1 MVRKKYFILLM
12 IVCLIH
18 SYNVFALNVQGA
30 SAEYPV
36 ASSLHLPT
44 VKNMLANACLPIGK
58 ALYVYGGAWNEED
71 TGAGAEAISYGIS
84 PRWEMFYK
92 EQKPTY
98 DYKTTRYQIHNGLD
112 CTGYIGWTMYQIFG
126 NTYSN
131 TGYVYVSRDMAL
143 SYSRL
148 FGGIYTEK
156 ENVTRRQ
163 CGDIMSS
170 NGHAYIVVGQCR
182 DGSVVLLHA
191 SPPAV
196 TFCGTYTPS
205 GNVNSEAVNLAT
217 YYMKTY
223 FPEHYQKYSYVSRNE
238 KYLKDYNRMEWTNE
252 VLRDPD
258 GYRNMW
264 AEDILEDLFES
275 VKIYTNGD
283 RLVSDAD
290 PYILDGTTY
299 VPLRAVSENFGANVI
314 WEEDTKNARIN
325 AGGRS
330 IIIDIADETVK
341 LDGVLDNRTFRI
353 VNDRITVPIRLV
365 ADLCG
370 FSVEWE
376 SVSKSV
382 YLNNCLR

>member
-1 MVRKKYFILLM
+1 MTRKCFILFIIL
-12 IVCLIH
+12 CLT
-18 SYNVFALNVQGA
+18 YLPVNAQGA
-30 SAEYPV
+30 V
-36 ASSLHLPT
+36 INSLNSPS

-71 TGAGAEAISYGIS
+71 TGAGVEAVSYGIS
-84 PRWEMFYK
+84 PRWEVFYK
-92 EQKPTY
+92 EQKSTY

-148 FGGIYTEK
+148 FGGIYTDK
-156 ENVTRRQ
+156 ENVTLRQ

-196 TFCGTYTPS
+196 TLCGTYTPN
-205 GNVNSEAVNLAT
+205 GNVNSEAVKLAT

-223 FPEHYQKYSYVSRNE
+223 FPEHFKKYPSVSRNQ
-238 KYLKDYNRMEWTNE
+238 KYLKDYNRMQWTE
-252 VLRDPD
+252 QVLPDPD

-264 AEDILEDLFES
+264 AEDILADLFER

-283 RLVSDAD
+283 RLFCDVET
-290 PYILDGTTY
+290 YIFDGTTY

-314 WEEDTKNARIN
+314 WEEDTKSARIN

-330 IIIDIADETVK
+330 IIIDVADETVK
-341 LDGVLDNRTFRI
+341 LDGVLDNRTFRV
-353 VNDRITVPIRLV
+353 VNDRITVPIRLI
-365 ADLCG
+365 AELCG

-376 SVSKSV
+376 SMSKSV
-382 YLNNCLR
+382 YLNK